1 MVDNIKKEQ
10 LEVYRAIGRIPAIQ
24 SHLNTLCERLD
35 DIAEATIALTDNN
48 EHSLGI
54 IAQWPHEHEL
64 SSAMKNTLDAAVQR
78 ASSVK
83 IVPAI
88 SAHDSNQACII
99 AMPLISDKK
108 TLGVIALSLTTS
120 DNKTTTTRL
129 IELEQLVTSFTA
141 LVTSDNGIAR
151 PADANKLL
159 QLQTIFLAQDSL
171 KDASAAFVNEL
182 TNILKFNRVSIGLLK
197 NQIIDLIAI
206 SNYAEFQHHQHF
218 VPAISA
224 AMEEAVDQ
232 AESIAFPA
240 LIDDKPRVH
249 LAHQALVKKTGNA
262 TCSIPLIHNQEVI
275 GSICLEHHTKSNM
288 TREAIIWYEHIA
300 NFIAPLLILKQEAEL
315 AWYKRATAS
324 FKTYWQNL
332 FSQDNHTSKFIIGAL
347 TLFLIGLLFPVSYHV
362 GARAHIEGATQRI
375 LAAPVEGF
383 IKQAYVRPGDMV
395 KKDQLLIELADQE
408 LILEKEKWESEI
420 VQQENDFSAALA
432 RQDRTQY
439 AISQAKATQ
448 ARAELSLI
456 KQKLERSHIVSPIN
470 GIVLEGDLSQ
480 SLGAPVALGDRLMT
494 IAPKDQY
501 RLIIDIDERDISNIA
516 IGKKGVLA
524 LSAIPTEKIAFTVER
539 ITPMASVKDG
549 RNTYEVEANIL
560 NKNIYLRPGLQG
572 VAKIE
577 AGKRSTI
584 WSLSH
589 RIVNWLQLTFWK
601 WGA

>member
-1 MVDNIKKEQ
+1 MAENIKKEQ

-35 DIAEATIALTDNN
+35 NIAEATIALTDDGERN
-48 EHSLGI
+48 LAI
-54 IAQWPHEHEL
+54 IAQWPQEHEL
-64 SSAMKNTLDAAVQR
+64 SSAKKNTLDAAVQR

-88 SAHDSNQACII
+88 SEYNSKQSCII
-99 AMPLISDKK
+99 ATPLMSDNKV
-108 TLGVIALSLTTS
+108 LGVIALSLTTS
-120 DNKTTTTRL
+120 DNKTTTARL
-129 IELEQLVTSFTA
+129 IELEQSVTAFTA
-141 LVTSDNGIAR
+141 LILSGNAASR

-159 QLQTIFLAQDSL
+159 QLQTTFLAQDSL
-171 KDASAAFVNEL
+171 EDASSAFVNEL
-182 TNILKFNRVSIGLLK
+182 ANILKFNRVSIGLLK
-197 NQIIDLIAI
+197 NQIIDIIAI
-206 SNYAEFQHHQHF
+206 SNYAEFQHHQHD
-218 VPAISA
+218 VPALSA

-232 AESIAFPA
+232 AESVIFPA

-275 GSICLEHHTKSNM
+275 GAICLEHQTKSNM
-288 TREAIIWYEHIA
+288 NREAIVWYEHIA
-300 NFIAPLLILKQEAEL
+300 NFIAPLLILKQASER
-315 AWYKRATAS
+315 AWYKRAIES
-324 FKTYWQNL
+324 FKAYWHTL
-332 FSQDNHTSKFIIGAL
+332 HSQDNHTPKLVIGGL
-347 TLFLIGLLFPVSYHV
+347 TLILIGLILPVSYHV

-395 KKDQLLIELADQE
+395 KKNQLLIELADQD
-408 LILEKEKWESEI
+408 LILEQEKWESEI

-456 KQKLERSHIVSPIN
+456 KQKLERSHIVAPID
-470 GIVLEGDLSQ
+470 GVVLEGDLSQ

-494 IAPKDQY
+494 IAPKDEY
-501 RLIIDIDERDISNIA
+501 RLIIDIDERDIINVG
-516 IGKKGVLA
+516 IGKSGLLA

-539 ITPMASVKDG
+539 VTPMASVKDG
-549 RNTYEVEANIL
+549 RNTYEVEAKIH

>member
-1 MVDNIKKEQ
+1 MVENIKKEQ
-10 LEVYRAIGRIPAIQ
+10 LEVYRAIGRMPAIQ
-24 SHLNTLCERLD
+24 SHLNTLCERLEH
-35 DIAEATIALTDNN
+35 IAQATIALTDNR
-48 EHSLGI
+48 EHSLAI
-54 IAQWPHEHEL
+54 TAQWPQEHEL
-64 SSAMKNTLDAAVQR
+64 SSAKKNTLDAAIQR

-88 SAHDSNQACII
+88 SEHNSNQACII
-99 AMPLISDKK
+99 ATPLISDNKI
-108 TLGVIALSLTTS
+108 LGVIALSITTS
-120 DNKTTTTRL
+120 DNKTTTARL
-129 IELEQLVTSFTA
+129 IELEQSVASFTA
-141 LVTSDNGIAR
+141 LILSGNAAGR

-159 QLQTIFLAQDSL
+159 QLQATFLAQESL

-182 TNILKFNRVSIGLLK
+182 ANILKFNRVSIGLLK
-197 NQIIDLIAI
+197 NQVIDIIAI
-206 SNYAEFQHHQHF
+206 SNYVEFQHHQHD
-218 VPAISA
+218 VPSLSA
-224 AMEEAVDQ
+224 AMEEAFDQ
-232 AESIAFPA
+232 AESVAFPA
-240 LIDDKPRVH
+240 LVDDKPRVH

-275 GSICLEHHTKSNM
+275 GAICLEHQTKSNM
-288 TREAIIWYEHIA
+288 NREAIAWYEHIA
-300 NFIAPLLILKQEAEL
+300 NFIAPLLILKQEAERP
-315 AWYKRATAS
+315 WYKRASES
-324 FKTYWQNL
+324 FKTYWQSL
-332 FSQDNHTSKFIIGAL
+332 FSQDNQTPKIVVGIL
-347 TLFLIGLLFPVSYHV
+347 TLTILGLLFPVSYHV

-395 KKDQLLIELADQE
+395 KKDQLLIELADQD

-456 KQKLERSHIVSPIN
+456 KQKLQRSHIVAPID
-470 GIVLEGDLSQ
+470 GVILEGDLSQ

-494 IAPKDQY
+494 VAPKNQY
-501 RLIIDIDERDISNIA
+501 RLIIDIDERDIANVG
-516 IGKKGVLA
+516 IGKSGLLA

-549 RNTYEVEANIL
+549 RNTYEVEAKIH